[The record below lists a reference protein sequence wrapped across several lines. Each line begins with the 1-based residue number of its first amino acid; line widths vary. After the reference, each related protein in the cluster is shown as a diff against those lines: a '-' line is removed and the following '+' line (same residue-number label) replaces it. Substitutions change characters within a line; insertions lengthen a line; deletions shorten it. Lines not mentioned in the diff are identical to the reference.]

1 MKKQV
6 HVFQVD
12 AFTREK
18 FTGNP
23 AGVVINADGLTDV
36 QMQKIAREMN
46 LSETA
51 FITKGVPG
59 EYDIEVRYFTPA
71 REVPLCGHATIGA
84 HYARAKYLGLENGT
98 IVKAKTKAGILPVEI
113 IKEDGDYSILMTGG
127 KVEVY
132 PLPDPAFRER
142 ICKAYRIKESDLRE
156 DFPLGVSSM
165 GHSKIIVPLK
175 EQSVL
180 HNLRPDFNELY
191 AISDELQ
198 VWASYAFTYDPNE
211 DPQFHGRMFA
221 PYLGVDEDPVTG
233 NANGPIGAYMVYF
246 GLVDNTQPFFRYRGV
261 QGEAMGRRGYV
272 KGITTIENRLP
283 VKCQIIGEGVSVFE
297 TTIEVDIEE

>member
-1 MKKQV
+1 MKKQLR
-6 HVFQVD
+6 VFQVD

-23 AGVVINADGLTDV
+23 AGVVLNADGLTEK
-36 QMQKIAREMN
+36 QMQQIAREMN

-51 FITKGVPG
+51 FITEGKPG

-84 HYARAKYLGLENGT
+84 HYARAKALGLENGT
-98 IVKAKTKAGILPVEI
+98 IVTCKTKAGILPVQI
-113 IKEDGDYSILMTGG
+113 LKENDDYRILMTGG

-142 ICKAYRIKESDLRE
+142 ICKAYRIKESDLRD
-156 DFPLGVSSM
+156 DFPLAVSSM

-175 EQSVL
+175 EEKVL
-180 HNLRPDFNELY
+180 HSLRPDFNELY

-198 VWASYAFTYDPNE
+198 VWASYAFTYNADE

-233 NANGPIGAYMVYF
+233 NANGPVGAYMVYF
-246 GLVDNTQPFFRYRGV
+246 GLVDNTKPTFNYRGV
-261 QGEAMGRRGYV
+261 QGEAMGRRGTV
-272 KGITTIENRLP
+272 EGIVTIEDQKP